1 MYLKGKT
8 HWPRVVVQ
16 EGVAMVSL
24 GQELVAEE
32 EQSPHLLVTTSPELD
47 TCNINITIINS
58 AANPWNNG
66 KSGAKL
72 VLTSSTTPGL
82 QIHNTP
88 RSN

>member
-16 EGVAMVSL
+16 EGVVMVSL

-47 TCNINITIINS
+47 TCNINII
-58 AANPWNNG
+58 PG
-66 KSGAKL
+66 
-72 VLTSSTTPGL
+72 VLK
-82 QIHNTP
+82 
-88 RSN
+88 RAE

>member
-47 TCNINITIINS
+47 TCNINI
-58 AANPWNNG
+58 NNVQTFL
-66 KSGAKL
+66 K
-72 VLTSSTTPGL
+72 
-82 QIHNTP
+82 
-88 RSN
+88 